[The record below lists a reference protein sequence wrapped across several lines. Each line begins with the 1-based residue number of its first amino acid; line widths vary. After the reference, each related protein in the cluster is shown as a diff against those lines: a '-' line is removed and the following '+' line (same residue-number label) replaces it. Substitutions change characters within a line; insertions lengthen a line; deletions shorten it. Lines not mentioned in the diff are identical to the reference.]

1 MADIIF
7 EEHEARKGDVRL
19 QMYRK
24 RPAGIEGAP
33 VLFLVHG

>member
-1 MADIIF
+1 VADIIF
-7 EEHEARKGDVRL
+7 KEHEARKGDGRL

-24 RPAGIEGAP
+24 RPASIEGAP